1 MLGAALLEVHRRAK
15 PNPNPNPQP
24 QPLALT
30 LTLTLTKAYY
40 LDSSGAPSPMMR
52 ESLLWRLHHHRYD
65 PREPPL
71 TLFEEA
77 YTTKHRMVRIFK
89 VRRA

>member
-1 MLGAALLEVHRRAK
+1 
-15 PNPNPNPQP
+15 
-24 QPLALT
+24 
-30 LTLTLTKAYY
+30 
-40 LDSSGAPSPMMR
+40 MMR